1 MKEER
6 FTEFLLIYS
15 SKEEEEASGVCVKTK
30 EKRRMM
36 KKLFVAAAVF
46 ILLFPLV
53 SPLGDEGDPR
63 SLCSAQPRIFWFLFY
78 PLDFIFSPPLE
89 INISF

>member
-1 MKEER
+1 MKDER
-6 FTEFLLIYS
+6 FTEFLLIYGK
-15 SKEEEEASGVCVKTK
+15 KEEEVEASGVCVKTK
-30 EKRRMM
+30 ERRRRM

-63 SLCSAQPRIFWFLFY
+63 SLCSAQPRIFLVS
-78 PLDFIFSPPLE
+78 LLSSI
-89 INISF
+89 